1 MKDFESIKA
10 RLALALA
17 TSTLALATDAVAQQS
32 ANTAMT
38 IIEEVVVTARK
49 RSENLQEIPD
59 SVTVFGETAIERAG
73 INNMSDFAA
82 LTPNFSAYG
91 NFRPNLTNIS
101 IRGFTSTQLGEP
113 PVAFVVD
120 GITVP
125 NLEFMNQGL
134 IDIQQIE
141 VIRGPQG
148 ALYGKNA
155 IGGVI
160 NITTRAPSDE
170 TDFAVRGALG
180 SGGDARLSASVSGSF
195 ADDAVFRLAGF
206 YRSFD
211 GLIEDTFNGQ
221 TSDFVDE
228 TGVQGLLGF
237 ELSDRTYIDFRA
249 RYSSGDYGLGYY
261 ENVDF
266 DTLSDESV
274 TLAHNVLPNDENTLT
289 NFSAKLEHEAEAGS
303 LIVVAGYNKSNDEN
317 FLDSDFS
324 ALPPD
329 FDNFF
334 FTGGQHSLIEDS
346 ATTLE
351 ARFTSPS
358 DRAFRWLVGAYYQ
371 DRERANDFDIF
382 DDPIG
387 TVVRDRAS
395 FADEFVLEIVRDR
408 QQSNAFALFG
418 QANYDLS
425 DVLELTLALRYD
437 EEERQ
442 GVDPRDP
449 DSFASRTFDE
459 MQPKVSLAWQAS
471 ERFLTYATVARG
483 FRSGGFN
490 EVAPTVTRAFEA
502 ETSDTAEIGFKST
515 LVEGVLSLNA
525 AYFTTGQD
533 NAQFT
538 RFNPETFS
546 LEQLSIAAVD
556 ISGFELEGWW
566 SPTESVDVQ
575 LGFGSIDNEIASF
588 DPEDYVFP
596 PEGIVGNSMPRVAD
610 WNANLSVTYTAPL
623 SGAMDFVTRVS
634 GNWLGKRYFDLD
646 NLMVDDNAA
655 YLNLSL
661 GLEAD
666 AWMLQLR
673 GANLADRLEPED
685 AFFGIA
691 SPIARFRNMPRQVM
705 AEFTYRF
712 Q

>member
-1 MKDFESIKA
+1 MNCHRSIKA
-10 RLALALA
+10 LMVALPTACAPGLA
-17 TSTLALATDAVAQQS
+17 TVAVAQQS
-32 ANTAMT
+32 ASSGVGV
-38 IIEEVVVTARK
+38 IEEVVVTARK

-141 VIRGPQG
+141 VIRGSQG

-170 TDFAVRGALG
+170 SEFAVRGALG
-180 SGGDARLSASVSGSF
+180 SGSDARLSASVSGSL
-195 ADDAVFRLAGF
+195 ADNAVYRLAAF

-211 GLIEDTFNGQ
+211 GLIEDTFNGKN
-221 TSDFVDE
+221 SDFVDE
-228 TGVQGLLGF
+228 AGVQGLLGF
-237 ELSDRTYIDFRA
+237 EISDRTYIDFRA

-266 DTLSDESV
+266 DTLSDESI
-274 TLAHNVLPNDENTLT
+274 TPAHNVLPNDENTLS
-289 NFSAKLEHEAEAGS
+289 NISAKLEREADAGS
-303 LIVVAGYNKSNDEN
+303 LIVVGGYNKSTDDN

-324 ALPPD
+324 SLPPD
-329 FDNFF
+329 YDNFF
-334 FTGGQHSLIEDS
+334 FTGGQHSLIEDA

-358 DRAFRWLVGAYYQ
+358 DRALRWLVGAYYQ
-371 DRERANDFDIF
+371 DRERLNDFDIY
-382 DDPIG
+382 DDLDG

-395 FADEFVLEIVRDR
+395 FADEFVLELVRDR
-408 QQSNAFALFG
+408 QESNAFALFG
-418 QANYDLS
+418 QANYDVS

-442 GVDPRDP
+442 GFDPRDP

-459 MQPKVSLAWQAS
+459 LQPKVSLAWQVT
-471 ERFLTYATVARG
+471 ERFLAYATAARG

-490 EVAPTVTRAFEA
+490 EVAPTVTRTFEA
-502 ETSDTAEIGFKST
+502 ETSDTTEIGFKST
-515 LVEGVLSLNA
+515 LAEGVLSLNA
-525 AYFTTGQD
+525 AFFNTSQD

-538 RFNPETFS
+538 RFNPDTFS

-556 ISGFELEGWW
+556 ISGFEFEGWW
-566 SPTESVDVQ
+566 SPTESIDVQ
-575 LGFGSIDNEIASF
+575 LGYGSIDNEITDF
-588 DPEDYVFP
+588 NPDDYIFP

-610 WNANLSVTYTAPL
+610 WNANLSLTWTAPL
-623 SGAMDFVTRVS
+623 NGAMDFVTRVS
-634 GNWLGKRYFDLD
+634 GNWLGKRHFDLE
-646 NLMVDDNAA
+646 NFMVDDNAA

-666 AWMLQLR
+666 AWMVQLR
-673 GANLADRLEPED
+673 GTNLADRLEPED
-685 AFFGIA
+685 AFYGIA
-691 SPIARFRNMPRQVM
+691 STLARFRNTPRQVM

>member
-1 MKDFESIKA
+1 MKNHESIKPLMVVFLTA
-10 RLALALA
+10 CMHGFN
-17 TSTLALATDAVAQQS
+17 TVAVAQQS
-32 ANTAMT
+32 ASTGVGV
-38 IIEEVVVTARK
+38 IEEVVVTARK

-59 SVTVFGETAIERAG
+59 SVTVFGEAAIERAG
-73 INNMSDFAA
+73 IGNMSDFAA

-134 IDIQQIE
+134 IDIRQIE

-170 TDFAVRGALG
+170 TDFSIRGALG
-180 SGGDARLSASVSGSF
+180 SGNDTRLSASVSGAL
-195 ADDAVFRLAGF
+195 ADNAVYRLAAF

-211 GLIEDTFNGQ
+211 GLIEDTFIGEP
-221 TSDFVDE
+221 SDFVDE
-228 TGVQGLLGF
+228 AGVQGLLGF
-237 ELSDRTYIDFRA
+237 ELSDRTYVDFRA

-266 DTLSDESV
+266 DTLGDESV
-274 TLAHNVLPNDENTLT
+274 TPAHNVPPNDENTLS
-289 NFSAKLEHEAEAGS
+289 NFSAKLEHEADAGS
-303 LIVVAGYNKSNDEN
+303 LIVVAGYNKSTDDN
-317 FLDSDFS
+317 FLDADFS

-329 FDNFF
+329 YDNFF
-334 FTGGQHSLIEDS
+334 FPGGQHSLIEDS

-358 DRAFRWLVGAYYQ
+358 DRVFRWLVGAYYQ
-371 DRERANDFDIF
+371 DRERLNDFDIY

-387 TVVRDRAS
+387 TVVRERAS
-395 FADEFVLEIVRDR
+395 FADEFVLELVRDR

-418 QANYDLS
+418 QANYDVS
-425 DVLELTLALRYD
+425 DLLELTLALRYD
-437 EEERQ
+437 EEERE
-442 GVDPRDP
+442 GLDPRDP

-459 MQPKVSLAWQAS
+459 LQPKVSLAWQAT
-471 ERFLTYATVARG
+471 ERFLAYATVARG

-490 EVAPTVTRAFEA
+490 EVAPTVTRAFDA
-502 ETSDTAEIGFKST
+502 ETSDTTEFGFKST

-525 AYFTTGQD
+525 AYFSTSQN

-566 SPTESVDVQ
+566 SPTESLDLQ
-575 LGFGSIDNEIASF
+575 LGFGSIGNEITSF
-588 DPEDYVFP
+588 DPDDYVFP

-610 WNANLSVTYTAPL
+610 WNANLSATWTTPL
-623 SGAMDFVTRVS
+623 SGAMDFVARVS
-634 GNWLGKRYFDLD
+634 GNWLGERYFDLE
-646 NLMVDDNAA
+646 NLMGDDNAA

-666 AWMLQLR
+666 SWMLQLR
-673 GANLADRLEPED
+673 GTNLADSLEPED
-685 AFFGIA
+685 AFYGIA
-691 SPIARFRNMPRQVM
+691 STLARFRNSPRQVL